1 MGSDRSLWLFLTLG
15 LISSLLLAVGLLMM
29 KSRGEA
35 LPLARGAG
43 TLSAIA
49 RWLRDPIWLG
59 GLAVQIAGYAVYLVS
74 LAAPVS
80 LIAVMMQ
87 GGIALFVVFA
97 AIFLHERA
105 EPREWVGICGIM
117 VAMLLLAWS
126 LGSGAAQG
134 AVDSTALTVLSVV
147 GIAAAA
153 APSIDARLRTSGA
166 APAIASGIV
175 FGLGSLYTK
184 ALADSFNPSSVAQI
198 VLNPWFYLTIVANIA
213 GLVMLQN
220 SFHQARGIIAMPLS
234 SACSNVVPILGGM
247 VAFGEVLPAN
257 TFAATMRVGAFVLT
271 VGASALLATGN
282 GVGAQLEVKQQA
294 ASP

>member
-1 MGSDRSLWLFLTLG
+1 
-15 LISSLLLAVGLLMM
+15 
-29 KSRGEA
+29 
-35 LPLARGAG
+35 
-43 TLSAIA
+43 
-49 RWLRDPIWLG
+49 
-59 GLAVQIAGYAVYLVS
+59 
-74 LAAPVS
+74 
-80 LIAVMMQ
+80 
-87 GGIALFVVFA
+87 
-97 AIFLHERA
+97 
-105 EPREWVGICGIM
+105 
-117 VAMLLLAWS
+117 

-220 SFHQARGIIAMPLS
+220 SFNQARGINAMPLS

>member
-1 MGSDRSLWLFLTLG
+1 
-15 LISSLLLAVGLLMM
+15 
-29 KSRGEA
+29 
-35 LPLARGAG
+35 
-43 TLSAIA
+43 
-49 RWLRDPIWLG
+49 
-59 GLAVQIAGYAVYLVS
+59 
-74 LAAPVS
+74 
-80 LIAVMMQ
+80 
-87 GGIALFVVFA
+87 
-97 AIFLHERA
+97 
-105 EPREWVGICGIM
+105 
-117 VAMLLLAWS
+117 
-126 LGSGAAQG
+126 
-134 AVDSTALTVLSVV
+134 
-147 GIAAAA
+147 
-153 APSIDARLRTSGA
+153 
-166 APAIASGIV
+166 
-175 FGLGSLYTK
+175 LGSLYTK